1 MTQLV
6 ELQNALPLFDEAGIK
21 LYAISYDDVAAL
33 EAFAEARGITYDLL
47 ADEGSKTIREFGI
60 LNHHIPET
68 EVPFYGIPFPGTYLV
83 DEDGI
88 ITAKAFHHHLAQR
101 ESPEGLID
109 AALGEVLLRGNE
121 PSTSSDADASGISFS
136 MAYRGGGGVSRVGQ
150 IRHLIIRAELPDG
163 LHIYDEPVPVGMQAT
178 TFTLAGPQGLRIEPV
193 EAPATEALELPGVGA
208 LQVWSGDVDFVIPIW
223 STSDVA
229 TESDATGN
237 KVARIEVDVAYQAC
251 DDQACS
257 LPTTTRLSVTVPVD
271 PVLTS
276 TPEVDD
282 ERPSFDQ
289 RKWMQEKV
297 LAALETTPDAD
308 AAMAFLATT
317 NEHLKAN
324 RQVLRGRSAEA
335 HR

>member
-6 ELQNALPLFDEAGIK
+6 ELQNALPLFADAGIK

-47 ADEGSKTIREFGI
+47 SDEGSATIREFGI

-68 EVPFYGIPFPGTYLV
+68 EVPFHGIPFPGTYLV

-88 ITAKAFHHHLAQR
+88 ITAKAFHRHLAQR

-109 AALGEVLLRGNE
+109 AALGEVLLRGSE
-121 PSTSSDADASGISFS
+121 PSTANEADGSGISFS

-150 IRHLIIRAELPDG
+150 IRHLVVRADLPDG
-163 LHIYDEPVPVGMQAT
+163 LHIYDEPVPTGMQAT
-178 TFTLAGPQGLRIEPV
+178 TFTLVGPDGFQIEPV
-193 EAPATEALELPGVGA
+193 EAPPTEPLDLPGVGE
-208 LQVWSGDVDFVIPIW
+208 LQVWSGTVDFVIPIW
-223 STSDVA
+223 AS
-229 TESDATGN
+229 SDAVSETADDAT
-237 KVARIEVDVAYQAC
+237 KTATIELDVAYQAC
-251 DDQACS
+251 DDEACR

-276 TPEVDD
+276 TPDVDA

-289 RKWMQEKV
+289 RKWMTEKV
-297 LAALETTPDAD
+297 VKALETVPDPD

-317 NEHLKAN
+317 NEHLQAN
-324 RQVLRGRSAEA
+324 REMFKQRTERG
-335 HR
+335 